1 MARLCEG
8 RIAIVTGA
16 GRGIG
21 REHALMLARHG
32 AKVVVNDLGGTV
44 DGTGD
49 DRSPADQVVAEIVA
63 EGGEAI
69 SNTDNVADFDGA
81 GRMVQAAIDAF
92 GDLHV
97 VINNAGILRDRML
110 TNMTEAEWD
119 AVINVHLKGTFA
131 PSRHAAAY
139 WRERSKAGDPVSGRI
154 INTTSV
160 SGIYGNIGQTNYGAA
175 KAGIAS
181 FTNIAALELVRYGVT
196 VNAVAPAAL
205 TRMTENLGM
214 GQGSEDDKEAMSPK
228 WIAPIVTWLASE
240 ESAAVTGRVFE
251 ASGRVLAVA
260 EGWVRGPGVEP
271 VDDPTAMGAL
281 VETMLAEARA
291 NSGMDGEPGGPPQSP
306 TAPNSKGGQ

>member
-8 RIAIVTGA
+8 RVAIVTGA

-21 REHALMLARHG
+21 REHALMLSRHG
-32 AKVVVNDLGGTV
+32 AKVVVNDLGGAV
-44 DGTGD
+44 DGTGGD
-49 DRSPADQVVAEIVA
+49 LSPAEQVVAEIVA

-69 SNTDNVADFDGA
+69 ANGENVADFDGA

-97 VINNAGILRDRML
+97 VVNNAGILRDRML

-131 PSRHAAAY
+131 PSHHAAAY
-139 WRERSKAGDPVSGRI
+139 WRERSKEGHAVSGRI
-154 INTTSV
+154 VNTTSV

-175 KAGIAS
+175 KAGIAA
-181 FTNIAALELVRYGVT
+181 FTTIAALELARYGVT

-214 GQGSEDDKEAMSPK
+214 GDGSEEDKEAMSPR

-260 EGWVRGPGVEP
+260 EGWVRGPSAAP

-281 VETMLAEARA
+281 VEGILAQARA
-291 NSGMDGEPGGPPQSP
+291 NSGMDGQPGGPPQSP